1 MSCTG
6 PYYICQGW
14 TFHLCQNE
22 KFLLE
27 ASMRQQISNQFH
39 QFRPKKY
46 LIRSHQ
52 IPSTRSTG
60 SAHWSSPIVAWYWRH
75 VRPATNGQ
83 YASSRPGE
91 SHVRNSYLWWRS
103 VEESSMV
110 SGPRAWRCYSETVK
124 GMEIWKNIW
133 LYIYNVTWYVFKKL
147 RTSKISKN
155 FRDSPISFWLISRK
169 ITRSSKWKHMHP
181 TLGASR
187 DWCMQWG
194 SQVIAPR
201 RIPIVT
207 HLFSNELW
215 QENQSHPCPPL
226 WWSLILFKSFYDLWL
241 KLANK

>member
-1 MSCTG
+1 
-6 PYYICQGW
+6 
-14 TFHLCQNE
+14 
-22 KFLLE
+22 
-27 ASMRQQISNQFH
+27 MRQQISKQFH
-39 QFRPKKY
+39 QFRPKKH

-52 IPSTRSTG
+52 IPSTLSTG

-91 SHVRNSYLWWRS
+91 SHVRNSYLWWRWGRAW
-103 VEESSMV
+103 V
-110 SGPRAWRCYSETVK
+110 SGRWELEDVTWKPSKAWRFEKRY
-124 GMEIWKNIW
+124 G
-133 LYIYNVTWYVFKKL
+133 YISTMLVTWYVFKKL

-169 ITRSSKWKHMHP
+169 ITRISKWKHMHP

-194 SQVIAPR
+194 SQVIAPH

-207 HLFSNELW
+207 HLFSNELG
-215 QENQSHPCPPL
+215 QEKESYPCPPW

-241 KLANK
+241 KLDTSKHSAMTNDW